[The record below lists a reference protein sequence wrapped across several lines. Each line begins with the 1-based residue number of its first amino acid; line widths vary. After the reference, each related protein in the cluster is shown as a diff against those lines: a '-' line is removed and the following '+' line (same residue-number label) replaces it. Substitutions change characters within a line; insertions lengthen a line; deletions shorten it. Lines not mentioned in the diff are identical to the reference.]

1 MAIVI
6 GAHHKLLEQRV
17 YEEEQ
22 LTDGKLNITFKT
34 PKSDKTRI
42 GLMLFIEYHKILAF
56 EKGVHAIAVE
66 MPWRNSYELGKY
78 ENEDAAKRAFA
89 EYDAIITNGGTI
101 QITGP
106 STANILPKPDDDIVL
121 AAGGF
126 TVIE

>member
-1 MAIVI
+1 
-6 GAHHKLLEQRV
+6 
-17 YEEEQ
+17 
-22 LTDGKLNITFKT
+22 
-34 PKSDKTRI
+34 
-42 GLMLFIEYHKILAF
+42 
-56 EKGVHAIAVE
+56 